1 MRIGLSL
8 FLLAVVATAA
18 FYLGTQT
25 QETPGPAESV
35 GKSIDETA
43 TEVRKSLEKFAD
55 DLQESGRE

>member
-8 FLLAVVATAA
+8 FLLAVVAAAA

-25 QETPGPAESV
+25 QEPPGPAESV

-55 DLQESGRE
+55 DLEKSRQD